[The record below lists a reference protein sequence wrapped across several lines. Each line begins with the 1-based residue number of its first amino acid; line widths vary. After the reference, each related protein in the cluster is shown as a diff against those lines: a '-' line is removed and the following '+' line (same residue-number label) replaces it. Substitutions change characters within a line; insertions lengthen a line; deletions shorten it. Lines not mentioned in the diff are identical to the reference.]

1 MYRLTREAQANV
13 NEITEFIAED
23 NVDAAIRVLDALEH
37 AFARIAANP
46 EIGHNRDDL
55 TDRPVAVLFVPDRV
69 RRDERPSHDHCCVAP
84 HAGCRTVVE
93 GPRTLK
99 GTIAASPF

>member
-46 EIGHNRDDL
+46 EIGHNRAL
-55 TDRPVAVLFVPDRV
+55 SPYCPGHRPGVY
-69 RRDERPSHDHCCVAP
+69 
-84 HAGCRTVVE
+84 
-93 GPRTLK
+93 
-99 GTIAASPF
+99 GTPAASSCCSNLRKSPSSVRSFDASAFNSSLATV